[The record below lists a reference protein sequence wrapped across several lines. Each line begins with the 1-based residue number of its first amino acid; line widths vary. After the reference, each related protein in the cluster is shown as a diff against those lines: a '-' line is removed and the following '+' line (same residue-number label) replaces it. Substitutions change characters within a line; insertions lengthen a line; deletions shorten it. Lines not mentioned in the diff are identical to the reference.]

1 MTTLLHDLRYGW
13 RVLARN
19 PGFTAVAV
27 LTLALGIG
35 ATTAIFTVVYA
46 VLLRPLPYPEPDR
59 LVYIA
64 GDAWGIFS
72 RGREFLAWKGRSQTL
87 SQIAA
92 YIQFDAN
99 LTGGGEAERVT
110 SGTASPSFF
119 QLLGVQPALG
129 RLFLPEEDRVGAS
142 PVAVIS
148 HAFWKRRFGGDPSVI
163 GRALTLDARIY
174 TVIGV
179 LPASFL
185 VPDKYGADYDV
196 WVPLSAGCVVFASI
210 AGRTDSSGVP
220 LVVRV
225 IGRLRPGVS
234 YEQARSELDT
244 ILQSTLKNGA
254 KRHAVV
260 TLWHEDIT
268 GKARLPLLVFLA
280 AVGFVLLIACVN
292 VANLMLSRAATR
304 EKEMAV
310 RLAVG
315 AGKAR
320 LLRQLLTESVLM
332 ALLGGAIG
340 MALASW
346 GKDLLVA
353 FISPNLPTLH
363 PIRLEYRVLGF
374 NLGLAVL
381 TGLAF
386 GFAPALQASKV
397 PLIETLKEAGRSTS
411 EGRAGHHLRSLL
423 VVFEVGLAM
432 VLLIGAGLLFRSFLR
447 LRGMDTGF
455 RSDRI
460 LSLSINV
467 TPSKYPKP
475 KDQAGFFEQVMEK
488 VRGLGGVESVGGG
501 DSLPSES
508 SSGPVPGVTIEGRPE
523 AVTIRYRTVSSGYF
537 RTLGI
542 PLLQGRYFND
552 ADREGHP
559 SVAIVNESFARLYFP
574 DGNCLGRRV
583 ESLFQEKDWT
593 SIVGVVGDVRPWLES
608 EASPE
613 MYLSYLQ
620 AGEPYMELAVRTS
633 GDPKTVAVAVR
644 TQIASV
650 DKDQPP
656 YDLMTLEERR
666 ARYLAPR
673 GVNMLLLGAF
683 AGLALVLGSIGVYGV
698 VSYSVSQRTHEIGLR
713 IALGA
718 SPQEVLKLVVGQEML
733 LTIAGVGLGLAG
745 ALAMNKVMSSLL
757 FRVTGTDPFTYAG
770 VSVVWILV
778 ALLACYLPARRA
790 MKVDPMVALRYE

>member
-1 MTTLLHDLRYGW
+1 MSSLLQDLRYGW
-13 RVLARN
+13 RMLAKS
-19 PGFTAVAV
+19 PGFTSMAVI
-27 LTLALGIG
+27 TLALGIG

-64 GDAWGIFS
+64 GDAWRIFS
-72 RGREFLAWKGRSQTL
+72 SGREYLAWKGRSKTL

-92 YIQFDAN
+92 YIESHAN
-99 LTGGGEAERVT
+99 LSGGTEAERIT
-110 SGTASPSFF
+110 SGIASASFF
-119 QLLGVQPALG
+119 RLLGVQPVLG
-129 RLFLPEEDRVGAS
+129 RVFLPEEDLPGAS

-163 GRALTLDARIY
+163 SKALTLDAKSY
-174 TVIGV
+174 VVIGV

-185 VPDKYGADYDV
+185 VPDQYGAEYDL
-196 WVPLSAGCVVFASI
+196 WMPFSASP
-210 AGRTDSSGVP
+210 DGVP
-220 LVVRV
+220 PYVVRV
-225 IGRLRPGVS
+225 IGRLKPGVS
-234 YEQARSELDT
+234 YQQTRAELDT
-244 ILQSTLKNGA
+244 ILQSTLRKGNQ
-254 KRHAVV
+254 RHAAVSP
-260 TLWHEDIT
+260 WHEDIT

-292 VANLMLSRAATR
+292 VANLTLSRASAR

-320 LLRQLLTESVLM
+320 LLRQLLTESALM
-332 ALLGGAIG
+332 ALLGGTIG
-340 MALASW
+340 MVLASW
-346 GKDLLVA
+346 GIDLLVA
-353 FISPNLPTLH
+353 FISPNLPTLD
-363 PIRLEYRVLGF
+363 PIRLDYRVLGF

-397 PLIETLKEAGRSTS
+397 PLIETLKDAGRSAT
-411 EGRAGHHLRSLL
+411 EGRAGHRLRGLL

-455 RSDRI
+455 RSDHI
-460 LSLSINV
+460 LSLSINLT
-467 TPSKYPKP
+467 TPKYLKP
-475 KDQAGFFEQVMEK
+475 RDQAAFLLQVMEK
-488 VRGLGGVESVGGG
+488 ARSLRGVESVGGG
-501 DSLPSES
+501 DSLPSET
-508 SSGPVPGVTIEGRPE
+508 SGGSVSGVTIEGRPE
-523 AVTIRYRTVSSGYF
+523 AVTVRYRTVSSDYF

-542 PLLQGRYFND
+542 PLLEGRYFTD
-552 ADREGHP
+552 ADREGRP
-559 SVAIVNESFARLYFP
+559 SVAIVNESFARRYFT
-574 DGNCLGRRV
+574 DGNRLGRRL
-583 ESLFQEKDWT
+583 ESLVQEKDWT

-613 MYLSYLQ
+613 VYVPYLQ
-620 AGEPYMELAVRTS
+620 ASEPYLELAVRTS
-633 GDPKTVAVAVR
+633 GDPKRVVMAVR
-644 TQIASV
+644 SEIASV

-666 ARYLAPR
+666 ARYLMPR
-673 GVNMLLLGAF
+673 RVNMLLLGAF
-683 AGLALVLGSIGVYGV
+683 AGLALVLGSIGISGV
-698 VSYSVSQRTHEIGLR
+698 VSYSVSQRTHEIGVR
-713 IALGA
+713 TALGA
-718 SPQEVLKLVVGQEML
+718 SPHDVLKLVVGQEML

-745 ALAMNKVMSSLL
+745 ALALNKVMSSLV
-757 FRVTGTDPFTYAG
+757 FRVTTTDPFTYAA

-778 ALLACYLPARRA
+778 ALVACYLPARRA

>member
-1 MTTLLHDLRYGW
+1 MNALLLDLRFGL
-13 RVLARN
+13 RMLARN
-19 PGFTAVAV
+19 PGFTAIAV

-35 ATTAIFTVVYA
+35 ATTAIFTVVYG

-110 SGTASPSFF
+110 TGTASPSFF

-142 PVAVIS
+142 PVALLS
-148 HAFWKRRFGGDPSVI
+148 QAFWERRFGGDPSVI
-163 GRALTLDARIY
+163 GSALTLDARIY

-185 VPDKYGADYDV
+185 VPDKYGASYDV
-196 WVPLSAGCVVFASI
+196 WVPLSAGSVVFASI

-225 IGRLRPGVS
+225 IGRLKPGVS

-260 TLWHEDIT
+260 TLWQENIT

-292 VANLMLSRAATR
+292 VANLTLSRAATR
-304 EKEMAV
+304 QREMAI
-310 RLAVG
+310 RRALG
-315 AGKAR
+315 AGKTR
-320 LLRQLLTESVLM
+320 VLRQLLTESVLM

-353 FISPNLPTLH
+353 FISPNLPTLD
-363 PIRLEYRVLGF
+363 PVRLDYRVLYF
-374 NLGLAVL
+374 NLGLALL

-386 GFAPALQASKV
+386 GFTPALQASKV
-397 PLIETLKEAGRSTS
+397 PLNESLKEAGRSTT

-423 VVFEVGLAM
+423 VVFEVGLAT

-447 LRGMDTGF
+447 LREMDTGF
-455 RSDRI
+455 KSDHI
-460 LSLSINV
+460 VSFGINL
-467 TPSKYPKP
+467 TLSKYPKP
-475 KDQAGFFEQVMEK
+475 KDQAAFFEQVMEK
-488 VRGLGGVESVGGG
+488 VRGLRGAESVGGG

-508 SSGPVPGVTIEGRPE
+508 SSGPVPGVTIEGRPDP
-523 AVTIRYRTVSSGYF
+523 VTIRYRTVSSDYF

-542 PLLQGRYFND
+542 PLLQGRHFND

-559 SVAIVNESFARLYFP
+559 SVAIVSEAFARLYFP

-583 ESLFQEKDWT
+583 KGLFQEKDWT

-620 AGEPYMELAVRTS
+620 AGAPTMELAVRTS
-633 GDPKTVAVAVR
+633 GDPKTLAAAVR
-644 TQIASV
+644 SQIASV

-656 YDLMTLEERR
+656 YDLTTFEERR
-666 ARYLAPR
+666 ARDLAPHR
-673 GVNMLLLGAF
+673 VNMLLLGAF
-683 AGLALVLGSIGVYGV
+683 AGLALVLGSIGIYGV
-698 VSYSVSQRTHEIGLR
+698 VSYSVSQRSHEIGVR

-718 SPQEVLKLVVGQEML
+718 SPHDILKLVVGQELL
-733 LTIAGVGLGLAG
+733 LTIAGVGMGSAG
-745 ALAMNKVMSSLL
+745 ALAFNKVMSSLV
-757 FRVTGTDPFTYAG
+757 FRVATTDPFTYAG

-790 MKVDPMVALRYE
+790 MNVDPLVALRYE